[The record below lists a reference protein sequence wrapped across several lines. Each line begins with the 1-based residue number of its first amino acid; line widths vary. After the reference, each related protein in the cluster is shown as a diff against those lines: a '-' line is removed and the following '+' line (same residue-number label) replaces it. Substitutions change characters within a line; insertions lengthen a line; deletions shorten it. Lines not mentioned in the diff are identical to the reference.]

1 MCEILIIQ
9 RRRYSLDS
17 SQLSEYATT
26 MILLDS
32 LQGSHPL
39 LGNIRGSFPAGH
51 VLVQLEQFLRCPH

>member
-9 RRRYSLDS
+9 RHRYSLDS

-39 LGNIRGSFPAGH
+39 LGNIRGPFPAGH